1 MLGFGTEPYRAG
13 PCLAS
18 LTFLGWGSLLNVG
31 LECGMD
37 NASLSDDELAIALQ
51 KGDLH
56 AFDELVRRHQQRVY
70 AVAYRIT
77 TNREDARDVAQESL
91 LRAYRRIHQ
100 WRPGAGFVPW
110 LMRLTSNASI
120 DHLRREKRRPRAVS
134 SVQEDGG
141 PRNDQPAPAVEN
153 PLVRSQAEEIA
164 GRVDEALVV
173 LSPSQRAVFAMRHY
187 EGMKLNEI
195 ATAMECSVGSV
206 KVHLFRALRKLQV
219 ELKELWDD
227 VQSNDS

>member
-1 MLGFGTEPYRAG
+1 
-13 PCLAS
+13 
-18 LTFLGWGSLLNVG
+18 
-31 LECGMD
+31 MD
-37 NASLSDDELAIALQ
+37 KASLSDDELALALQ
-51 KGDLH
+51 AGDLH
-56 AFDELVRRHQQRVY
+56 AFDELVRRHQNRVY

-91 LRAYRRIHQ
+91 LRAYRKIHQ

-120 DHLRREKRRPRAVS
+120 DHLRREKRRPRALKVAADDDR
-134 SVQEDGG
+134 VQNE
-141 PRNDQPAPAVEN
+141 QPAPEVEN
-153 PLVRSQAEEIA
+153 PVARSHASEIA
-164 GRVDEALVV
+164 DRVDAALVV

-195 ATAMECSVGSV
+195 AVALECSVGSV

-227 VQSNDS
+227 EQAVGS

>member
-1 MLGFGTEPYRAG
+1 
-13 PCLAS
+13 
-18 LTFLGWGSLLNVG
+18 
-31 LECGMD
+31 MD
-37 NASLSDDELAIALQ
+37 NASLSDDELALALQ
-51 KGDLH
+51 AGELQ
-56 AFDELVRRHQQRVY
+56 AFDELVRRHQNRVY

-91 LRAYRRIHQ
+91 LRAYHRIHQ

-120 DHLRREKRRPRAVS
+120 DHLRREKRRPRSLKISADDDR
-134 SVQEDGG
+134 VQNE
-141 PRNDQPAPAVEN
+141 QPAPSGEN
-153 PLVRSQAEEIA
+153 PVERSHAAEIA
-164 GRVDEALVV
+164 DRVDAALVV

-195 ATAMECSVGSV
+195 AIALGCSVGSV

-219 ELKELWDD
+219 ELKEFWDD
-227 VQSNDS
+227 VQTAES